1 MSTFEKQVRK
11 ALIDRD
17 MTAADLAQALGVTP
31 SYISDILKGSRKADA
46 QRARIMDYL
55 ELKGDEENE
64 DDDPGSGSAD
74 GSQ

>member
-46 QRARIMDYL
+46 QRARIMEYL
-55 ELKGDEENE
+55 ALKGDEENE

>member
-46 QRARIMDYL
+46 QRARIMEYL
-55 ELKGDEENE
+55 ALKGDEDET
-64 DDDPGSGSAD
+64 DDTGSCQAD